1 MELIDKETL
10 YKVKSS
16 IYEIAE
22 EIKEDKNDLY
32 DKLINNWDTI
42 VRLFLYYDNKYSWPM
57 NKNVFS
63 NKFDIHIETLNT
75 KIRNL
80 RLEGLLTEGK
90 DKDYLIDG
98 RGKTATTDIYET
110 GAQKILERMES
121 IEGAKYLF
129 KEYGINKRV
138 RPCFCYISIIKYAVT
153 NIAEPKREYSTINR
167 YSIDLYLLKE
177 KLAIECD
184 ERGHDHENIYKK
196 VGRQE
201 AIENKLR
208 CRFMRFNPHPIG
220 RDFDIGKVIKHIFYY
235 ILDKKIDGKDPIDHY
250 MENYYMEKRKI
261 LTAEELAE
269 FE

>member
-10 YKVKSS
+10 EKVKSS

-57 NKNVFS
+57 DKKVFS

-80 RLEGLLTEGK
+80 RIEGLLTEGK
-90 DKDYLIDG
+90 GKDYFIDG
-98 RGKTATTDIYET
+98 RSSTATTDIYET
-110 GAQKILERMES
+110 GAQKILERTDS
-121 IEGAKYLF
+121 IEGSKYLF
-129 KEYGINKRV
+129 KQYGIYRRL
-138 RPCFCYISIIKYAVT
+138 RPCFCYISIIRYSLKGID
-153 NIAEPKREYSTINR
+153 NPKREYSTINR
-167 YSIDLYLLKE
+167 YKVDLYLLLK

-184 ERGHDHENIYKK
+184 ERRHDHENIYNK
-196 VGRQE
+196 VRRQE
-201 AIENKLR
+201 AIENKLG

-261 LTAEELAE
+261 ITAEELEE
-269 FE
+269 FD